1 VAWGQ
6 DVVVPQTQGQL
17 FSQSQ
22 CSKEAHPIRGLQ
34 ATELLFPKRG
44 SDQKGIVTGLRGRE
58 GMCGGKEELRSQE
71 QMGGWVKV
79 RSLGSRR
86 GDS

>member
-1 VAWGQ
+1 
-6 DVVVPQTQGQL
+6 
-17 FSQSQ
+17 
-22 CSKEAHPIRGLQ
+22 LQ